1 MRQDYLAE
9 DNAIAREFFNRL
21 SSDARNALTVED
33 ICVLV
38 GLAAES
44 RERAVR
50 AELTAPAGG
59 DVETADKLVRRFYKI
74 PDGEEL
80 ADWAYKLRNEITAVL
95 YIARQAERS
104 KVPPPDEIH
113 RDGYNEGVMAERER
127 WEAAAGE
134 YLDAEDKEFGLEIQ
148 TEPKV
153 TQPEKNKAH
162 NSVVLARDALVA
174 LVRCEGKGEEAE
186 RETD

>member
-9 DNAIAREFFNRL
+9 DNAIAREFFNLL

-38 GLAAES
+38 GLAAGS

-59 DVETADKLVRRFYKI
+59 DREAADKIGTEAIDIV
-74 PDGEEL
+74 EEFMKDNIDR
-80 ADWAYKLRNEITAVL
+80 ATAGNRIGDIIRDALRA
-95 YIARQAERS
+95 ARQAERS

-127 WEAAAGE
+127 WEAAAREVLQKVNLIE
-134 YLDAEDKEFGLEIQ
+134 YCDTATKEDVDEYRE
-148 TEPKV
+148 
-153 TQPEKNKAH
+153 
-162 NSVVLARDALVA
+162 ARDTLAA
-174 LVRCEGKGEEAE
+174 LVRCEKEVESGE
-186 RETD
+186 